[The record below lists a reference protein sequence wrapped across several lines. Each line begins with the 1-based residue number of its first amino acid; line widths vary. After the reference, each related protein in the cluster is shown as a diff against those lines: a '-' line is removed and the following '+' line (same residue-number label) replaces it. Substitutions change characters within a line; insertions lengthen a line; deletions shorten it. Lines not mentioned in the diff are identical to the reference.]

1 MKKFLSAIAGAMLVA
16 APALQAQTLLTA
28 TFGGTKATDIIAT
41 CPSGYCSGV
50 GPTSIGTNGF
60 IVSYTATSSGALLSG
75 PGGYYGLGNNG
86 TWQNLAYAATNSG
99 VGNVRFTF
107 GSAVSSVGG
116 WMNYAPGFGTAPT
129 ISAFDGSNILIAS
142 YDLSTLAPITTSGTD
157 KSEFRGISY
166 AGGIT
171 SFEIGGSYIL
181 TQDLSADMTTVP
193 EPTTMVL
200 MGAGLLGLV
209 ALRRR
214 QRAS

>member
-1 MKKFLSAIAGAMLVA
+1 MKKLLSAIAGTLLVA

-28 TFGGTKATDIIAT
+28 AFGGTKATDIIAT
-41 CPSGYCSGV
+41 CPSGQCYGL
-50 GPTSIGTNGF
+50 GPSPIGTNGF
-60 IVSYTATSSGALLSG
+60 IVTYTATPSAALLSG
-75 PGGYYGLGNNG
+75 PGGTSYGLANNG
-86 TWQNLAYAATNSG
+86 TWQNLAYAATNAG

-116 WMNYAPGFGTAPT
+116 WMNYAPGYGLPT
-129 ISAFDGSNILIAS
+129 ISAFDGSNTLIAS
-142 YDLSTLAPITTSGTD
+142 YDLSALAPIATMGIDQSA
-157 KSEFRGISY
+157 FRGISY
-166 AGGIT
+166 AGGIK

-181 TQDLSADMTTVP
+181 TQDLSADITTVP

-214 QRAS
+214 QRSS

>member
-1 MKKFLSAIAGAMLVA
+1 MKKLLSAIAGAMIVA

-28 TFGGTKATDIIAT
+28 AFGGTKATDIIAT
-41 CPSGYCSGV
+41 CPSGYCFGV

-60 IVSYTATSSGALLSG
+60 IVTYTATPSGALLGG
-75 PGGYYGLGNNG
+75 PGGYYGLSNNG
-86 TWQNLAYAATNSG
+86 SWQNLAYAATNADA
-99 VGNVRFTF
+99 GNVRFTF

-116 WMNYAPGFGTAPT
+116 WMNYSPDNGAAPT
-129 ISAFDGSNILIAS
+129 ISAFDGSNTLIAS
-142 YDLSTLAPITTSGTD
+142 YDLSTLAPITATGMD
-157 KSEFRGISY
+157 QSEFRGISY

-181 TQDLSADMTTVP
+181 TQDLSANMTTVP

-214 QRAS
+214 QRSS

>member
-1 MKKFLSAIAGAMLVA
+1 MKKLLSAIAGAMLVA

-28 TFGGTKATDIIAT
+28 AFGGTKATDIIAT
-41 CPSGYCSGV
+41 CPSGPCPGV

-60 IVSYTATSSGALLSG
+60 IVTYTANNSRALLSG
-75 PGGYYGLGNNG
+75 PGGGTYGLGTNG
-86 TWQNLAYAATNSG
+86 AWQNLAYAATNDR

-116 WMNYAPGFGTAPT
+116 WMNYAPGFGAPT

-142 YDLSTLAPITTSGTD
+142 YDLSILAPIITSGTD
-157 KSEFRGISY
+157 QSEFRGISY
-166 AGGIT
+166 AGGIK

-181 TQDLSADMTTVP
+181 TQDLSAGITTVP